1 MLEIL
6 FCALLFL
13 LSIAPWNH
21 CLSVQRFFSL
31 FIHVYRVLQR
41 WFNHSCMDGYLISF
55 QYFLNLQECCCA
67 NLVYMYFF
75 LRCVS
80 SGYIRRCRTAESK
93 HKYILFHAAN
103 SPPRDIPVCI
113 LSSDTRVPIS
123 HSFDNMHCFPF
134 PIFANLIGE
143 KWYLIV
149 VLINSLI
156 IMNVP

>member
-13 LSIAPWNH
+13 LTIAPWNH
-21 CLSVQRFFSL
+21 CLLAQRFFSL
-31 FIHVYRVLQR
+31 FIQVYIVLQH

-103 SPPRDIPVCI
+103 FPPKGYTSLHSLQWYESAYFPQLWQYAL
-113 LSSDTRVPIS
+113 LSFSNFCQSDRWEMIS
-123 HSFDNMHCFPF
+123 HCSFN
-134 PIFANLIGE
+134 
-143 KWYLIV
+143 
-149 VLINSLI
+149 VLLL
-156 IMNVP
+156 